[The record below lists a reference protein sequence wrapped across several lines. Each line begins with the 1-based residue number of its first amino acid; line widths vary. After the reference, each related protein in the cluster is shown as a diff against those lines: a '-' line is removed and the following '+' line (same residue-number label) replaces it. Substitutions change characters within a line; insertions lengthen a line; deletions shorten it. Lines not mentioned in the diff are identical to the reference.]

1 MLGHIV
7 EWFYHDLAGLGCDPD
22 GPGWRKIII
31 RPNPVRNLD
40 WVRAS
45 YNSVHGRVETAWEK
59 VGNELRLNIR
69 IPANATATVIVPAKS
84 VASVS
89 ESGHGLDG
97 AQGVRVLR
105 SKMGCVVLAVE
116 SGTYRFVARTDR

>member
-31 RPNPVRNLD
+31 QPHPAGNLA
-40 WVRAS
+40 WARAS
-45 YNSVHGRVETAWEK
+45 YNSVQGRVEAGWER
-59 VGNELRLNIR
+59 GGHEFRLNIR
-69 IPANATATVIVPAKS
+69 VPVNTTATVFVPAKS
-84 VASVS
+84 TTSIS
-89 ESGHGLDG
+89 EEGHRIDE

-105 SKMGCVVLAVE
+105 SETEYVVLAVE
-116 SGTYRFVARTDR
+116 SGTYRLVSRTDR